1 MKKDFKNA
9 KILLVDDEQEALDI
23 FTRQLKPDYN
33 ITTTTSANKAL
44 DLIEYEK
51 FHIILTDV
59 VMPEM
64 NGIEFMKKVKKI
76 RPEIPFIMISG
87 KATIKT
93 AVESLKLGAED
104 FIEKPVE
111 DLEILNLTI
120 NKILKSQWQ
129 LQEIERLKK
138 LLNEDFNRD
147 KVIGNS
153 TEIQKIL
160 YKVKKIAPLDI
171 TVLITG
177 ETGVGKEVIAN
188 LIHRNSKRKVNKFVP
203 VNCGSV
209 PEQLLESILFG
220 HKKGSFTD
228 AIRDKVGYFEEAS
241 GGTLFLDEILD
252 TSKAFQVKLLRALET
267 ETIRRIGDDKDI
279 KVDVRILAA
288 TNKDIEK
295 AIEAGEFRKDLY
307 YRLNVV
313 NIHIPPLRQRK
324 EDIIL
329 LSQNFLNRYKNKY
342 NKGPLEFT
350 EAVKKILTNYTWHGN
365 IRELKNTIEHAVA
378 LASHNKIMPDDLP
391 DHIHKVKKFDIRNL
405 FDKPYPIAKENF
417 EIAYIKN
424 LLDRYNGKITKIA
437 QVSEIKRQNLYQ
449 KFNKYDIDVDKYRGE

>member
-1 MKKDFKNA
+1 M
-9 KILLVDDEQEALDI
+9 
-23 FTRQLKPDYN
+23 
-33 ITTTTSANKAL
+33 
-44 DLIEYEK
+44 
-51 FHIILTDV
+51 
-59 VMPEM
+59 
-64 NGIEFMKKVKKI
+64 
-76 RPEIPFIMISG
+76 
-87 KATIKT
+87 
-93 AVESLKLGAED
+93 
-104 FIEKPVE
+104 
-111 DLEILNLTI
+111 
-120 NKILKSQWQ
+120 
-129 LQEIERLKK
+129 
-138 LLNEDFNRD
+138 
-147 KVIGNS
+147 
-153 TEIQKIL
+153 
-160 YKVKKIAPLDI
+160 
-171 TVLITG
+171 
-177 ETGVGKEVIAN
+177 
-188 LIHRNSKRKVNKFVP
+188 
-203 VNCGSV
+203 
-209 PEQLLESILFG
+209 
-220 HKKGSFTD
+220 
-228 AIRDKVGYFEEAS
+228 GYFEEAS